1 MMVRRILRDDV
12 WKTIA
17 YTTVLALNL
26 VATVLAY
33 PTFKS
38 NITAIVNLIPNFA
51 TFLKAVL
58 TGAGGDKF
66 AVFVALNHFFKGAN
80 VIGPAAAIIY
90 ALGTIVREVEIGT
103 IGLLLSRPISR
114 TRILLS
120 FAAVHVLE
128 LTLPLFLVAL
138 VTPTLC
144 ESLIDET
151 VPLAPLLW
159 ASLHASMFIAMVYA
173 LALLLAVVL
182 VEQLRLA
189 AIAGGLCI
197 VSFMLYFV
205 NQTLPWSIYVLSSV
219 PMYVDIASGKAMPWG
234 AFAICAAA
242 TAAFLTTAIVLF
254 RRKDY

>member
-1 MMVRRILRDDV
+1 MMLRRILRDDA
-12 WKTIA
+12 WKIAA
-17 YTTVLALNL
+17 YTAVLVANL

-80 VIGPAAAIIY
+80 VIGPAAAIIL

-120 FAAVHVLE
+120 FAITHLLE
-128 LTLPLFLVAL
+128 LTLPLFLVAMM
-138 VTPTLC
+138 TPWLC
-144 ESLIDET
+144 EHLIDET
-151 VPLAPLLW
+151 VPLAPLLY
-159 ASLHASMFIAMVYA
+159 ASLHASVFIAMVYA
-173 LALLLAVVL
+173 FALLLAVVL

-219 PMYVDIASGKAMPWG
+219 PMYVDLASGKAMPWG
-234 AFAICAAA
+234 AFAVCAGA
-242 TAAFLTTAIVLF
+242 TFTLLTTAIVVF